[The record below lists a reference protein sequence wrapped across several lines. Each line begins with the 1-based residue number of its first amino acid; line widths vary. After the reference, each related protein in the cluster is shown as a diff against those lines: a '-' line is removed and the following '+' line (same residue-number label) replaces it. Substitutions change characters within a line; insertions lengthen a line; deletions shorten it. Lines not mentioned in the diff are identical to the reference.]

1 MAARTAALAAAV
13 LVAALDLV
21 YLFARHH
28 GDAADVAVV
37 STALGVAA
45 VLAAAA
51 PFVRRRTAFLG
62 ASFAI
67 VLVVAALT
75 GLTIGPLL
83 VPPLVLLLYAALR

>member
-13 LVAALDLV
+13 LVAAVDAV
-21 YLFARHH
+21 YVVARHH
-28 GDAADVAVV
+28 GETADVAVLA
-37 STALGVAA
+37 TALAVAA

-51 PFVRRRTAFLG
+51 PFTLRRSALLG

-75 GLTIGPLL
+75 GLTIAPLL
-83 VPPLVLLLYAALR
+83 VPPLLLLVYAALR

>member
-13 LVAALDLV
+13 LVAAVDAV
-21 YLFARHH
+21 YVVARHH
-28 GDAADVAVV
+28 GETADVAVLA
-37 STALGVAA
+37 TALAVAA

-51 PFVRRRTAFLG
+51 PFPRRRSALLG

-75 GLTIGPLL
+75 GLTIAPLL
-83 VPPLVLLLYAALR
+83 VPPLLLLVYAALR

>member
-13 LVAALDLV
+13 LIAAVDVVYVVA
-21 YLFARHH
+21 RQH
-28 GDAADVAVV
+28 GETADVAVLA
-37 STALGVAA
+37 TALAVAA
-45 VLAAAA
+45 ALAAAA
-51 PFVRRRTAFLG
+51 PFTRRRSAFLG

-83 VPPLVLLLYAALR
+83 VPPLLLLLYAALR

>member
-13 LVAALDLV
+13 LVAALDVV
-21 YLFARHH
+21 YLVARHH

-51 PFVRRRTAFLG
+51 PFVRRRIAFLG

-67 VLVVAALT
+67 VLVVALLT

>member
-1 MAARTAALAAAV
+1 MAARTAALAAA
-13 LVAALDLV
+13 LLIAAVDVV
-21 YLFARHH
+21 YVVARHH
-28 GDAADVAVV
+28 GETADVAVLA
-37 STALGVAA
+37 TALAVAA

-51 PFVRRRTAFLG
+51 PFMRSRSAFLG

-83 VPPLVLLLYAALR
+83 VPPLLLLLYAALR

>member
-13 LVAALDLV
+13 LIAAIDLV
-21 YLFARHH
+21 YLVARHH
-28 GDAADVAVV
+28 GETADVAVL

-45 VLAAAA
+45 VLAATA
-51 PFVRRRTAFLG
+51 PFVRRRTALLG

-67 VLVVAALT
+67 VLVVAVLT

-83 VPPLVLLLYAALR
+83 VPPLLLLLYAALR